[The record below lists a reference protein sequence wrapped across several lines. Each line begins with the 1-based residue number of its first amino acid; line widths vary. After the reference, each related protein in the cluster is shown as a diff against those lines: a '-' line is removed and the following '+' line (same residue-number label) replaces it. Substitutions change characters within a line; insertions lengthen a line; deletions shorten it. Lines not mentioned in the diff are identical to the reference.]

1 MLQVTNH
8 LTRFTFVTIF
18 TDLKKHIYEIKSKR
32 LRLQILKNVRSFFVE
47 ANPSEEGAIV
57 EKELQSC
64 L

>member
-32 LRLQILKNVRSFFVE
+32 LRLQILKNVGSFFVE
-47 ANPSEEGAIV
+47 ANPSEEVAIA